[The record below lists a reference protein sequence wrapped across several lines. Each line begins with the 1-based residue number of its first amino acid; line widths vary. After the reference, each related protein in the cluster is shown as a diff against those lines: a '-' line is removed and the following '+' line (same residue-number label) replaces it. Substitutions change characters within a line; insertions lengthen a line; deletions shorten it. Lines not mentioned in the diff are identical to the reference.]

1 MAGRCRRRAGRA
13 GWAALILLT
22 SLSHASAATVTVQ
35 PGGLAAAVAAA
46 APGDVLRL
54 APGEHRGP
62 VLVDKPLTLEG
73 EPGAVVVGDGN
84 ASTITLRAPDSAV
97 RGLTIRGSGTSLER
111 MDSGVFVG
119 KEADRAV
126 VEDSRL
132 ERNLIGIFLW
142 GPHDAVAR
150 RNTVIGRSD
159 LYLNDRGNGVQ
170 LWNTP
175 GSRVEDNDVSQG
187 RDGIFV
193 TTSNHN
199 TFRGNRFREV
209 RFAVHYMYTNFSEI
223 SGNVSV
229 GNHVGYALMYSHHL
243 AVRDNVSEHDRDH
256 GIALNYTNDSLFQ
269 GNVVRGGEKCVF
281 IYNANK
287 NRFGDNRFEGCDV
300 GIHFTAGSERNVIS
314 DNAFIGNRNQV
325 KYVGTRFV
333 DWSDKGR
340 GNYWSDDPA
349 FDLDGDGI
357 ADQPYRPNDLVDRI
371 VWAYPTAKLLLNSPA
386 VQVLRAAQARL
397 PALYPGGVVDTA
409 PLMRPPAVPALATP
423 GGGS

>member
-1 MAGRCRRRAGRA
+1 MAGRGRRRAGRA
-13 GWAALILLT
+13 GWAALALLA

-35 PGGLAAAVAAA
+35 PGGLAAALAAA
-46 APGDVLRL
+46 APGDVLHL

-73 EPGAVVVGDGN
+73 ESGAVVVGDGA
-84 ASTITLRAPDSAV
+84 ASTITLKAPDSAV

-126 VEDSRL
+126 VEDDRL
-132 ERNLIGIFLW
+132 ERNLIGVFLW
-142 GPHDAVAR
+142 GPRDAIAR
-150 RNTVIGRSD
+150 RNTIVGRSD

-187 RDGIFV
+187 RDGVFV
-193 TTSNHN
+193 TTSSHN

-243 AVRDNVSEHDRDH
+243 TVRDNVSDRDRDH
-256 GIALNYTNDSLFQ
+256 GIALNYTNDAVFQ

-287 NRFGDNRFEGCDV
+287 NRFEGNRFEGCDV
-300 GIHFTAGSERNVIS
+300 GIHFTAGSERNVIT

-349 FDLDGDGI
+349 FDLNGDGI

-397 PALYPGGVVDTA
+397 PALYPGGVVDSA
-409 PLMRPPAVPALATP
+409 PLMRPPAVPAAARLE
-423 GGGS
+423 GGS